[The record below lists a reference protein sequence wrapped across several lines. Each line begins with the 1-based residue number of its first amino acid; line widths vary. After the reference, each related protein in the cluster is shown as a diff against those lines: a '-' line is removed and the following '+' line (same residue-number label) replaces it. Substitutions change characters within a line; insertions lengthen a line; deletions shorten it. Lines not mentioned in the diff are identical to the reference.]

1 MNNNNDEKEEKKV
14 ENKNIVIIN
23 KKKPPEKKRHDI
35 FAFVQLIDEK
45 TKERLSRRIKKLS
58 TVKRSIG
65 NKSSFAINIEQ
76 IEQRIKNIIN
86 LEPFFSEFDDI
97 MDKKGQ
103 NIITEIAVES
113 SEDIFEKDKVIYK
126 YGDEI
131 DQFYLILNG
140 EVDLFFPFTE
150 QVYLNIDEF
159 YVYILRL
166 RRYNEIEMLNDVLL
180 LNNGIFMKEI
190 GSNFNIDEYIYKLY
204 KTYIKIKYDPNFL
217 ILEENNKQGNNY
229 ELFINKNSKIN
240 LNDTFDDKEIKY
252 LVLRISE
259 ELIETIK
266 WIMPEKLC
274 DIIEEKGDNRTFKK
288 IIDVPEN
295 IKNKYK
301 KLKPQNVNGHNYSE
315 RILPKK
321 IENERLISKKM
332 IIMKYLKIDS
342 LEKGQHFGEFS
353 SDTFALF
360 SHSYLDMIKKSTF
373 SQLIKLH
380 KHNNFRNM
388 SIVSSSYMHLYS
400 FNKAI
405 FSTNFSKFIE
415 KKNLSKK
422 AYLSKHPLFTKI
434 KNYNLVN
441 TYSICFKEKILKDGD
456 IIIKENDLLKEND
469 INTYFII
476 KGECQL
482 SCYKTIP
489 QIDEL
494 LKTFGK
500 EYLIKNTYNKN
511 IIDILNTP
519 QYYELIKEPVKMKLN
534 YLTKNDMVGIT
545 ESFDKDKYFFNVQ
558 CTQKETKIYK
568 VDSRIIKLFIDSDEK
583 IKENKDQIIYDKYKL
598 IWENLINQRK
608 IFFDSLLNQNK
619 ISLEIDTGYK
629 PNKIKYNCLP
639 RINTYKA
646 LVLKRENNKN
656 SKESLFGDY
665 NIKYLNKKIKEKKIQ
680 TKLTHFNEGLDSLMR
695 SITRGFTLRDRRI
708 EKSKELRQKYKDKM
722 MKLTIINELKNDK
735 NKEFNKNIIEAEKE
749 KSLDISNTYDKK
761 FGAFRKTKSLYRDIY
776 KILPALKT
784 NALKDIDSR
793 YELVLPYDYHKLKN
807 SYSTSHINPLFYD
820 DFNRSYNL
828 SQYFNLKSDEKNKSE
843 EKNKNCFEYT
853 IKIRGNPD
861 NKNKI
866 FHKKLNLFTNRY
878 KTRFTRINIRKSG
891 IKL

>member
-1 MNNNNDEKEEKKV
+1 MV
-14 ENKNIVIIN
+14 
-23 KKKPPEKKRHDI
+23 
-35 FAFVQLIDEK
+35 F
-45 TKERLSRRIKKLS
+45 S

-288 IIDVPEN
+288 IIDIPES

-301 KLKPQNVNGHNYSE
+301 KLKPQNVNGQNYSE

-321 IENERLISKKM
+321 IENEKLISKKM

-342 LEKGQHFGEFS
+342 LQKGQHFGEFS

-360 SHSYLDMIKKSTF
+360 SHSYLDMVKKSTF

-388 SIVSSSYMHLYS
+388 SVVSSSYMHLYS
-400 FNKAI
+400 FNKAV

-415 KKNLSKK
+415 KKNFRTR
-422 AYLSKHPLFTKI
+422 H
-434 KNYNLVN
+434 
-441 TYSICFKEKILKDGD
+441 
-456 IIIKENDLLKEND
+456 
-469 INTYFII
+469 
-476 KGECQL
+476 
-482 SCYKTIP
+482 
-489 QIDEL
+489 
-494 LKTFGK
+494 
-500 EYLIKNTYNKN
+500 LIF
-511 IIDILNTP
+511 
-519 QYYELIKEPVKMKLN
+519 VFSSMKFMKPSGLA
-534 YLTKNDMVGIT
+534 
-545 ESFDKDKYFFNVQ
+545 NVA
-558 CTQKETKIYK
+558 
-568 VDSRIIKLFIDSDEK
+568 LFIMQAE
-583 IKENKDQIIYDKYKL
+583 
-598 IWENLINQRK
+598 
-608 IFFDSLLNQNK
+608 F
-619 ISLEIDTGYK
+619 
-629 PNKIKYNCLP
+629 
-639 RINTYKA
+639 
-646 LVLKRENNKN
+646 
-656 SKESLFGDY
+656 
-665 NIKYLNKKIKEKKIQ
+665 
-680 TKLTHFNEGLDSLMR
+680 SLM
-695 SITRGFTLRDRRI
+695 
-708 EKSKELRQKYKDKM
+708 
-722 MKLTIINELKNDK
+722 
-735 NKEFNKNIIEAEKE
+735 
-749 KSLDISNTYDKK
+749 
-761 FGAFRKTKSLYRDIY
+761 KT
-776 KILPALKT
+776 
-784 NALKDIDSR
+784 
-793 YELVLPYDYHKLKN
+793 
-807 SYSTSHINPLFYD
+807 
-820 DFNRSYNL
+820 
-828 SQYFNLKSDEKNKSE
+828 
-843 EKNKNCFEYT
+843 
-853 IKIRGNPD
+853 
-861 NKNKI
+861 
-866 FHKKLNLFTNRY
+866 
-878 KTRFTRINIRKSG
+878 
-891 IKL
+891 